1 MKSPIKTNLEK
12 LEIIS
17 DALVSDVVNCLKKNV
32 SGYYYLPEET
42 TEEAL
47 YIFGD
52 NINGLTLEVHIH
64 KSVDQ
69 PNTEVDGEYYHK
81 ENTIKVEILYNENK
95 DILDVLDEVIPEL
108 HELVTHEVVHF
119 LQEESGYK
127 FPKKIPKKPFNYYSQ
142 PHELEAQ
149 IKGFEKKSRVKSTEI
164 KKVMKEWF
172 KKYPHKHNL
181 KPREVTKLINKLLE
195 NYGKDEN

>member
-1 MKSPIKTNLEK
+1 MKSPYKTNLEK

-17 DALVSDVVNCLKKNV
+17 DALVSDVVNLMKKNV

-42 TEEAL
+42 TEDAL

-52 NINGLTLEVHIH
+52 DINGLTLEVHIH

-69 PNTEVDGEYYHK
+69 PQTEVDGEYYNK
-81 ENTIKVEILYNENK
+81 ENTIKVEILYNENE
-95 DILDVLDEVIPEL
+95 DIIKVLDDVIPEL
-108 HELVTHEVVHF
+108 HELITHEVVHF

-127 FPKKIPKKPFNYYSQ
+127 FPKKVPKKPFNYYSQ

-149 IKGFEKKSRVKSTEI
+149 IKGFEKRSKVSSTEI
-164 KKVMKEWF
+164 KKVMKAWF
-172 KKYPHKHNL
+172 KKYPQKHNL
-181 KPREVTKLINKLLE
+181 TTKEVNKLISKLLE
-195 NYGKDEN
+195 NYDKE

>member
-1 MKSPIKTNLEK
+1 MKSPYKTNLEK

-17 DALVSDVVNCLKKNV
+17 DALVSDVVNLMKKNV

-52 NINGLTLEVHIH
+52 DINGLTLEVHIH

-69 PNTEVDGEYYHK
+69 PQTEVDGEYYNK
-81 ENTIKVEILYNENK
+81 ENTIKVEILYNENE
-95 DILDVLDEVIPEL
+95 DIIKVLDDVIPEL
-108 HELVTHEVVHF
+108 HELITHEVVHF

-127 FPKKIPKKPFNYYSQ
+127 FPKKVPKKPFNYYSQ

-149 IKGFEKKSRVKSTEI
+149 IKGFEKRSKVSSTEI
-164 KKVMKEWF
+164 KKVMKAWF
-172 KKYPHKHNL
+172 KKYPQKHNL
-181 KPREVTKLINKLLE
+181 TTKEVNKLISKLLE
-195 NYGKDEN
+195 NYGKE

>member
-1 MKSPIKTNLEK
+1 MKSPYKTNLEK
-12 LEIIS
+12 LEIIT
-17 DALVSDVVNCLKKNV
+17 DALVSDIVNLLKKNV

-52 NINGLTLEVHIH
+52 DINALTLEVHIH

-69 PNTEVDGEYYHK
+69 PQSEVDGEYYNN
-81 ENTIKVEILYNENK
+81 ENTIKVEILYNQNEG
-95 DILDVLDEVIPEL
+95 ILKVLDDIIPEL
-108 HELVTHEVVHF
+108 HELITHEVVHF

-127 FPKKIPKKPFNYYSQ
+127 FPNKVPKKPFNYYSQ

-149 IKGFEKKSRVKSTEI
+149 IKGFEKRSKVSSTEI
-164 KKVMKEWF
+164 KKVMKAWF
-172 KKYPHKHNL
+172 KKYPQKHNL
-181 KPREVTKLINKLLE
+181 TTKEVNKLISKLLE
-195 NYGKDEN
+195 NYGKQ

>member
-1 MKSPIKTNLEK
+1 MKSPYKTNLEK

-17 DALVSDVVNCLKKNV
+17 DALVSDVVNLMKKNV

-52 NINGLTLEVHIH
+52 DINGLTLEVHIH

-69 PNTEVDGEYYHK
+69 PQTEVDGEYYNK
-81 ENTIKVEILYNENK
+81 ENTIKVEILYNENE
-95 DILDVLDEVIPEL
+95 DIIKVLDDVIPEL
-108 HELVTHEVVHF
+108 HELITHEVVHF

-127 FPKKIPKKPFNYYSQ
+127 FPKKVPKKPFNYYSQ

-149 IKGFEKKSRVKSTEI
+149 IKGFEKRSKVSSTEI
-164 KKVMKEWF
+164 KKVMKAWF
-172 KKYPHKHNL
+172 KKYPQKHNL
-181 KPREVTKLINKLLE
+181 TTKEVNKLISKLLE
-195 NYGKDEN
+195 NYDKE